1 MGNSP
6 GKGKEA
12 GVAGASVPATLV
24 LGLGNPLRG
33 DDGVG
38 VRVAQ
43 QLAEWCLPS
52 DVEVVDAGTRGL
64 GLVSLLEGRRR
75 AIVID
80 ASDMGLAPGEFVR
93 FTLEE
98 ARLLGEDEGRF
109 SVHAAGL
116 REALLLARALGI
128 LPEEVVLF
136 GVQPAHVAWEAG
148 LSPQVETTLLGLAE
162 AVRREV
168 MAGDPPTTEPGASG
182 IEGYFDRQGLL
193 SRR

>member
-1 MGNSP
+1 MGNPP
-6 GKGKEA
+6 GKREKA
-12 GVAGASVPATLV
+12 GTAGAPVPTTLV

-38 VRVAQ
+38 VRVVQ
-43 QLAEWCLPS
+43 QLAKWCLPS
-52 DVEVVDAGTRGL
+52 DVEVVDGGTRGL

-80 ASDMGLAPGEFVR
+80 AGDMGLAPGEFVR

-98 ARLLGEDEGRF
+98 ARLLREDEGRF

-116 REALLLARALGI
+116 REALLLARALGM

-136 GVQPAHVAWEAG
+136 GVQPAHIAWEAG
-148 LSPQVETTLLGLAE
+148 LSPQVEATLLHLAE

-168 MAGDPPTTEPGASG
+168 MAGGPPMREPRATE
-182 IEGYFDRQGLL
+182 IEDCFDRQGLL